1 METLKNIREKCNKI
15 TENYQ
20 FCDGDDILDF
30 ESESTLEIGD
40 IISEDGKV
48 FIKSKEQPKKE
59 SPSDIEK
66 GMIKTLLEKDLTLDD
81 ILFTLR
87 FAKGSNEENLVKKYL
102 YELVGQLKP
111 IPNNLTELFV
121 KVEGEKL
128 PFYQYP
134 AKEIRGKRYYT
145 LLVMGEIGSGKT
157 TLLDAFVN
165 YLAGMNYEDKW
176 RYKLV
181 NENHLKNKHTKESQT
196 TEITSYYVN
205 YERNDWNE
213 INTKITD
220 TPGLGDTKGVLKNNE
235 IIKKFEKLFKEIGE
249 LYYILITA
257 KSSTTRFTP
266 YNQYIYD
273 RILEIFGKDAKERF
287 VLMCTFQMVESLQQ

>member
-1 METLKNIREKCNKI
+1 M
-15 TENYQ
+15 
-20 FCDGDDILDF
+20 
-30 ESESTLEIGD
+30 
-40 IISEDGKV
+40 
-48 FIKSKEQPKKE
+48 
-59 SPSDIEK
+59 
-66 GMIKTLLEKDLTLDD
+66 LEKDLTLDD
-81 ILFTLR
+81 ILFILR

-102 YELVGQLKP
+102 DELVGQLKP

-249 LYYILITA
+249 LDYILITA